1 MYKKS
6 LVLFEEVGAVRQ
18 VAIVQGWL
26 NKLKERE
33 VKRNY

>member
-18 VAIVQGWL
+18 VALVQRL
-26 NKLKERE
+26 LDELKER
-33 VKRNY
+33 R